1 MNTKIILALLALIGA
16 ASARGR
22 PLAPLLRNPDKFSDR
37 HIVVLENDVDVD
49 AFSSRFSTDSALIG
63 RTKLVRNLKTALRAV
78 IVDLDP
84 ETVDVVRSLPGV
96 SYVEEDK
103 LGYIDSESWG
113 TDRINQRNLPLDG
126 NDDYSNTGSGGN
138 IYIVDTG
145 IRVTHD
151 DFGYRAK
158 WAVNYMDSTNS
169 DCNGHGTHCAGT
181 AAGTEYGVA
190 KRANVYAV
198 KVCNCYGSCS
208 TSAVV
213 SGVDYVAEQKRGGVD
228 NVVASMS
235 LSLNSWSLTNAVEN
249 AIDDGVVVVTSSG
262 NNGYDACNLVPG
274 NIDAVITVGNTQSD
288 DTMRSSSNYG
298 TCVDI
303 LAPGTSITSASHSS
317 DSGSAVKTGT
327 SMACPHVAGAAA
339 ILMANK
345 NIPPSSVSAT
355 LVSEASSNKI
365 SGDLKNSPNKLLY
378 VP

>member
-1 MNTKIILALLALIGA
+1 MNTKFILALFALIGA
-16 ASARGR
+16 ASAGGR
-22 PLAPLLRNPDKFSDR
+22 PLAPLVRNPDKFSDR
-37 HIVVLENDVDVD
+37 HIVVLENEVDVD

-63 RTKLVRNLKTALRAV
+63 KTKLVRNLKTALRAV

-84 ETVDVVRSLPGV
+84 ETVDV
-96 SYVEEDK
+96 
-103 LGYIDSESWG
+103 
-113 TDRINQRNLPLDG
+113 
-126 NDDYSNTGSGGN
+126 
-138 IYIVDTG
+138 
-145 IRVTHD
+145 
-151 DFGYRAK
+151 
-158 WAVNYMDSTNS
+158 NS

-190 KRANVYAV
+190 KEANVYAV

-213 SGVDYVAEQKRGGVD
+213 SGVNYVAEQKRGGVD

-235 LSLNSWSLTNAVEN
+235 LSLNSWSLTTAVEN

-274 NIDAVITVGNTQSD
+274 NIDAVITVGNTQED

-303 LAPGTSITSASHSS
+303 LAPGTYITSASHQS
-317 DSGSAVKTGT
+317 DYGSAVKTGT

-339 ILMANK
+339 ILMANRK
-345 NIPPSSVSAT
+345 IQPSSVSDK